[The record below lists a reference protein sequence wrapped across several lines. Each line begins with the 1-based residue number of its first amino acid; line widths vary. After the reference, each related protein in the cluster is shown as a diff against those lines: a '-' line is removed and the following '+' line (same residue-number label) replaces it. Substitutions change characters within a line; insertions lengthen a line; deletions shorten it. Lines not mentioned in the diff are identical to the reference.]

1 MFKSVAPDVRA
12 TMAGVSAPAGA
23 APDPVVLRPV
33 GVRVLAVVTWVLLV
47 FAVVLT
53 AVDDLPSALRLL
65 PFTALAA
72 LVVHALFWRPRVAVD
87 GEGVTLTNV
96 VRDVRIPF
104 ARLEDVR
111 TRFALTLDTAQGS
124 YTSWSSPAPG
134 RTTSW
139 GLSRKDAGGVE
150 AMGTPVDQGLSASAA
165 PNTDSGAAAL
175 LVRHRWDVWREH
187 GGSAGAGP
195 VTREWNLPV
204 VLGAVVLAALCLL
217 AAVVPV

>member
-1 MFKSVAPDVRA
+1 MTD
-12 TMAGVSAPAGA
+12 VSAPAGA
-23 APDPVVLRPV
+23 PTDPVVLRPV
-33 GVRVLAVVTWVLLV
+33 GVRVLAVATWVLLL
-47 FAVVLT
+47 FAVVVT
-53 AVDDLPSALRLL
+53 ALGDLPSALRLL
-65 PFTALAA
+65 PFAVLAA

-87 GEGVTLTNV
+87 GDGVTLVNV

-111 TRFALTLDTAQGS
+111 TRFALTLDTSEGS

-134 RTTSW
+134 RTSSW
-139 GLSRKDAGGVE
+139 GLTRKDAGGVQ

-187 GGSAGAGP
+187 GGASGAGP

-204 VLGAVVLAALCLL
+204 VLAAVVLAALCVL
-217 AAVVPV
+217 AAVV

>member
-1 MFKSVAPDVRA
+1 MNAFKSGSCDDG
-12 TMAGVSAPAGA
+12 GVNGTVGAPAE
-23 APDPVVLRPV
+23 PVVLRPV
-33 GVRVLAVVTWVLLV
+33 GVRVLAVATWVLLA
-47 FAVVLT
+47 FSLVVT
-53 AVDDLPSALRLL
+53 AVDDLSSALRLL
-65 PFTALAA
+65 PFTALGA
-72 LVVHALFWRPRVAVD
+72 LVVHALFWRPRLEVD

-134 RTTSW
+134 RTSSW
-139 GLSRKDAGGVE
+139 GLTRKDAGGVQ
-150 AMGTPVDQGLSASAA
+150 AMGTPIDQGLSASAA

-175 LVRHRWDVWREH
+175 LVRHRWDVWREQ
-187 GGSAGAGP
+187 GGGAGAGP

-204 VLGAVVLAALCLL
+204 ALGAVVLAALCLL
-217 AAVVPV
+217 AAVV